1 MRSATSRAWPPS
13 PNVQS
18 TAMSPGCGSSRSIS
32 SPARTGT
39 CVRVMS
45 RRMAKALRNPDD
57 LAIERLLRLLP
68 GVAVPDLDVVEVADH
83 DDLLRDARMPQERR
97 VECHPA
103 GRVELRVPRVARE
116 VASERTALAADRIQV
131 REEALGPRL
140 ERVRRPDR
148 DAGLERL
155 CQNDSIREGGTELGW
170 DVEPVLGVEREVEL
184 PAKGQRAL
192 RKSCPSRGSC
202 WGRGDGVGG
211 APPPRPCSRCRH
223 STPLS
228 PTLQH
233 RAPLFCPMRSP
244 CTARFGSIPLW
255 ERVCGACARWGSVPC
270 RWGVRLHR
278 A

>member
-1 MRSATSRAWPPS
+1 MPAPPGSGAGTAAWTCSSQSCSSAAALSMRMKRVSHGTSRAKASKRSSAAGSRSMQMSVPVGPRRPATSRAWPPS

-18 TAMSPGCGSSRSIS
+18 IAVSPGCGSSRSIS

-39 CVRVMS
+39 WVRVMS

-148 DAGLERL
+148 DAGL
-155 CQNDSIREGGTELGW
+155 
-170 DVEPVLGVEREVEL
+170 
-184 PAKGQRAL
+184 
-192 RKSCPSRGSC
+192 
-202 WGRGDGVGG
+202 
-211 APPPRPCSRCRH
+211 
-223 STPLS
+223 
-228 PTLQH
+228 
-233 RAPLFCPMRSP
+233 
-244 CTARFGSIPLW
+244 
-255 ERVCGACARWGSVPC
+255 
-270 RWGVRLHR
+270 
-278 A
+278 